1 MVFLSARSLARV
13 SGRVGSPCVERR
25 AARRVLLGKRWR
37 TSTRWLKGRPARWRC
52 RQAASRLG
60 GRRQRGVLEHHR
72 GAQRELCAGAVGGI
86 AWLGCHAAGGD
97 RVCGRGRGSG
107 VGLRQKCNA
116 RTGSGGEAI
125 AGRAGKYGD
134 GQQQCGKRCD
144 RRSNTA
150 GGVPVLSAARARAE
164 ISVGDG
170 EGSQSLVCGV
180 GQACQVCA
188 GLASEASHLVGISA
202 QKSPQGGFARLISAD
217 PALKEVAPLGF
228 EPRSY
233 RL

>member
-1 MVFLSARSLARV
+1 MARAGERTCRV
-13 SGRVGSPCVERR
+13 AMRRTQSGATCVDWEE
-25 AARRVLLGKRWR
+25 WR
-37 TSTRWLKGRPARWRC
+37 TGTRWLQGRPARWRC

-72 GAQRELCAGAVGGI
+72 GAQREACAGAVGGI

-107 VGLRQKCNA
+107 VRLRQKCDA
-116 RTGSGGEAI
+116 RAGSGGEAM
-125 AGRAGKYGD
+125 AGCAGQYGN
-134 GQQQCGKRCD
+134 GQQQCGKRCNGG
-144 RRSNTA
+144 SNTA
-150 GGVPVLSAARARAE
+150 GGVSVLCAALARAE
-164 ISVGDG
+164 ISVGGG
-170 EGSQSLVCGV
+170 EGSQSLVGGV

-188 GLASEASHLVGISA
+188 GLASEASHLVRISA
-202 QKSPQGGFARLISAD
+202 QKSPQGGLARLIFAH

>member
-1 MVFLSARSLARV
+1 M
-13 SGRVGSPCVERR
+13 
-25 AARRVLLGKRWR
+25 
-37 TSTRWLKGRPARWRC
+37 
-52 RQAASRLG
+52 
-60 GRRQRGVLEHHR
+60 
-72 GAQRELCAGAVGGI
+72 
-86 AWLGCHAAGGD
+86 
-97 RVCGRGRGSG
+97 
-107 VGLRQKCNA
+107 
-116 RTGSGGEAI
+116 

-144 RRSNTA
+144 RRSHTA

-202 QKSPQGGFARLISAD
+202 QKSPQGGFARLIFAH